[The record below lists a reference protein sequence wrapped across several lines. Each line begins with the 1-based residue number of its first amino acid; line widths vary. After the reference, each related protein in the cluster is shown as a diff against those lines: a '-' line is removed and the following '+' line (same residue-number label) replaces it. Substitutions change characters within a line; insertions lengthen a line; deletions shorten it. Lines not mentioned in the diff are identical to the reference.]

1 MAMADTTIRMP
12 EDLMTQVQKAA
23 MDEQRSVSEVLTEA
37 VQRYLSD
44 RKWLKIVS
52 SAEQRARAKG
62 LTEADVPRLVEEARR
77 EKRERGA

>member
-37 VQRYLSD
+37 VKRYLSD